1 MATLPEGWSLP
12 PSQEQD
18 NTPITSN
25 SATLPEGW
33 SVVPSQQQDNVST
46 LPEGWSVPT
55 QQPQTPQ
62 PLDVTTLEKGTY
74 TEDDLVGDKY
84 YGTVSEYMKNR
95 YNIEEGDNYNRED
108 ITRMFMNNMR
118 GFAGGNTTRALSE
131 VAYLNGLEDEEL
143 SKVGEAYTLFEGMAN
158 LYSDET
164 SFGEAAGGTWD
175 YVRSFLADPVNLV
188 SLGVGK
194 LFASGGMK
202 AGTKAA
208 QIMAKEAMKRQ
219 LAKGATKKAAE
230 EAATKVFA
238 RQSERISAEAAKR
251 LAKREGKKSVVREVA
266 GTVGVD
272 TLQAIG
278 TTYAYEN
285 SLVRTDVQEEI
296 NPYSLGF
303 AALGTI
309 VLGGAVGAATLAR
322 GSEDFL
328 GTEALALATKVE
340 TNDTP
345 LLSMTDMFGFNFKVG
360 DEVIKRGPGKT
371 DREIDSAIVE
381 PPQGSVLGF
390 EDGKVIV
397 QLPNGDVQ
405 YLLRSNLRLA
415 DNEATGGNEGILR
428 SWKTLVDR
436 GHETKFKTKKGAKGK
451 VTREPITPT
460 LDELDDEFFTKL
472 LLGDGDLGV
481 RGIVEALAEQGYVFK
496 RRNKDD
502 TISKFILDAL
512 ISTKNHKVMGES
524 NVAAKYIE
532 DFMAATGIKQIKI
545 MGDSGK
551 KGKAVDINME
561 NFAQLFAAKISDASV
576 LQNALSQASKR
587 LNDVDYSRGVGTAS
601 KNVEFNFRDVI
612 NSVTSYGIDT
622 SKPEQLNKFQ
632 AFVDKYLNEGVR
644 ANQNRIIRLLVSNP
658 STSAL
663 NLVGWGAAT
672 SMNSAADTGVALMQ
686 LPLAGMYK
694 VFGKGLKAEESM
706 HIASSL
712 ARANRQR
719 VRNLL
724 DPSMTYDAFK
734 ALGNKNPKLLK
745 ELSQTLSGGVDAAKI
760 TTFNPN
766 QTFGGRR
773 ADEAIDVIQ
782 SLTFVSA
789 QDAIT
794 KSQEFTYQL
803 DKLLRIKFKKS
814 WNDFFVGED
823 AAAAMRTK
831 EFEDAVA
838 TAVVE
843 TQKATYSKSYEKLGL
858 IPQLIEQARN
868 VPGLG
873 LLVPFG
879 RFFNNTVNFMVE
891 SSGGALVLKAA
902 TGKVYKE
909 KTAKELAV
917 RAAIGW
923 GTVYSLAGGE
933 KFNRDEGLA
942 WDQKRDK
949 FGAVVTAKYDFPISH
964 LKAGARIMSYYTHGG
979 EIPEE
984 ELLQITETLGLGSI
998 TRQLNQTVDGLGDTV
1013 SAALAG
1019 DLQAIKELQKVGI
1032 KMGSQAISGTTRFLD
1047 PVNQLVGLARGS
1059 DYVAIDRRDNNRF
1072 VNDSFRYMD
1081 QMIGA
1086 VIGDT
1091 APQRYKAAIGK
1102 ETQDA
1107 AKIIGIREVRT
1118 TDLTK
1123 VLNMVGKPSFKVD
1136 ESLNE
1141 TGSAKGSN
1149 RYAQIFHTFGD
1160 YGAAKILRTGVMK
1173 GKSLEEKKTRVA
1185 EMLQTAK
1192 ALTIEFM
1199 EIGADEAD
1207 DRVLAK
1213 MIKMVGPK
1221 GSVKSLDKAL
1231 KEMGSEMEF
1240 ADFADIETTTEALQQ
1255 LGLLETFIETKK
1267 FKLDNLLPY

>member
-18 NTPITSN
+18 NIPITPS

-33 SVVPSQQQDNVST
+33 SVVPSQQQDTAPT
-46 LPEGWSVPT
+46 LPEGWSLPT
-55 QQPQTPQ
+55 QQPTTQ
-62 PLDVTTLEKGTY
+62 PLDVNTLEKGTY
-74 TEDDLVGDKY
+74 TEDDLVGEKY

-143 SKVGEAYTLFEGMAN
+143 GKVGEAYTLFEGMAN

-164 SFGEAAGGTWD
+164 SFSEAAGGTWD
-175 YVRSFLADPVNLV
+175 YVRSFLADPVNVV

-194 LFASGGMK
+194 LFASGGIK

-208 QIMAKEAMKRQ
+208 QVMAKEAMKRQ

-230 EAATKVFA
+230 EAAKKVFA
-238 RQSERISAEAAKR
+238 RQSGRISAEAAKR
-251 LAKREGKKSVVREVA
+251 LAKREGKKSVVREVT

-272 TLQAIG
+272 TIQAIG

-309 VLGGAVGAATLAR
+309 VLGGAVGAATLGR
-322 GSEDFL
+322 GSGDFL
-328 GTEALALATKVE
+328 GTEALALASNVE
-340 TNDTP
+340 INKTA
-345 LLSMTDMFGFNFKVG
+345 LLSMTDMFGFNFSAG
-360 DEVIKRGPGKT
+360 DEVIKKGPGKA
-371 DREIDSAIVE
+371 DVDSAIIE
-381 PPQGSVLGF
+381 TPQGSVLGF
-390 EDGKVIV
+390 EDGKVMV
-397 QLPNGDVQ
+397 QFPNGDVQ

-415 DNEATGGNEGILR
+415 DNEATGGNEGVLR
-428 SWKTLVDR
+428 SWKKLVSEGR
-436 GHETKFKTKKGAKGK
+436 KTNLREKGK
-451 VTREPITPT
+451 VQEVDEAFIGPVKPPK
-460 LDELDDEFFTKL
+460 LEELDDQFFTKM
-472 LLGDGDLGV
+472 LLGDTDLGI
-481 RGIVEALAEQGYVFK
+481 RGIVEAMSEQGYVF
-496 RRNKDD
+496 RRRGKDD

-512 ISTKNHKVMGES
+512 VSTKRHEFAGDVGEEEFE
-524 NVAAKYIE
+524 NVAAKYIA
-532 DFMAATGIKQIKI
+532 DFKKATGVTQVTIRSDKDGTSKVAQ
-545 MGDSGK
+545 
-551 KGKAVDINME
+551 INMD
-561 NFAQLFAAKISDASV
+561 NFAELFAAKISDAAT
-576 LQNALSQASKR
+576 LQSALSRAAKNLG
-587 LNDVDYSRGVGTAS
+587 LNDADAKNIKLDDLAGIKRYGV
-601 KNVEFNFRDVI
+601 
-612 NSVTSYGIDT
+612 DT
-622 SKPEQLNKFQ
+622 SEPADLTKFQ
-632 AFVDKYLNEGVR
+632 SFVDTYLNEGVR

-672 SMNSAADTGVALMQ
+672 SMNSAADMGVALMQ

-694 VFGKGLKAEESM
+694 VLGKQEKAEEAM

-734 ALGNKNPKLLK
+734 AIGNQNPKLLK

-760 TTFNPN
+760 TEFNPN
-766 QTFGGRR
+766 QTLGGRR

-782 SLTFVSA
+782 GITFVSA

-803 DKLLRIKFKKS
+803 DKVLRINFKKS
-814 WNDFFVGED
+814 WSDFFNDEMAGS
-823 AAAAMRTK
+823 AMK
-831 EFEDAVA
+831 SQKFADAVA

-858 IPQLIEQARN
+858 LPEMIEKARN

-891 SSGGALVLKAA
+891 ASGGALVLKAA

-942 WDQKRDK
+942 WDQERDK

-979 EIPEE
+979 EIPKE
-984 ELLQITETLGLGSI
+984 ELLQITETIGLGSI
-998 TRQLNQTVDGLGDTV
+998 TRQLNQTVDGLGSTL

-1059 DYVAIDRRDNNRF
+1059 DYVAIDRRDNSRF

-1086 VIGDT
+1086 VSGDT

-1107 AKIIGIREVRT
+1107 AKIIGVREVRT

-1136 ESLNE
+1136 KSLND

-1185 EMLQTAK
+1185 EMLNTAK
-1192 ALTIEFM
+1192 ILTTEFM

-1207 DRVLAK
+1207 DKVLAK
-1213 MIKMVGPK
+1213 MIKMVGNR
-1221 GSVKSLDKAL
+1221 GGVKKLDEAL
-1231 KEMGSEMEF
+1231 RNMGLDMEF
-1240 ADFADIETTTEALQQ
+1240 ADFADIDTTTEALQQ
-1255 LGLLETFIETKK
+1255 LNSLDSFLAAKE

>member
-1 MATLPEGWSLP
+1 MASNWWDNDSIEM
-12 PSQEQD
+12 QEEIS
-18 NTPITSN
+18 TP
-25 SATLPEGW
+25 
-33 SVVPSQQQDNVST
+33 Q
-46 LPEGWSVPT
+46 PT
-55 QQPQTPQ
+55 QEPLWYEADTIEQEPLWYEADTIEQEPQTPQ
-62 PLDVTTLEKGTY
+62 PLDVNTLEKGTY
-74 TEDDLVGDKY
+74 TEDDLVGEKY

-143 SKVGEAYTLFEGMAN
+143 GKVGEAYTLFEGMAN

-164 SFGEAAGGTWD
+164 SFSEAAGGTWD
-175 YVRSFLADPVNLV
+175 YVRTFLADPVNIV

-194 LFASGGMK
+194 LFASGGIK

-208 QIMAKEAMKRQ
+208 QVMAKEAMKRQ
-219 LAKGATKKAAE
+219 LAKGATKKEAE
-230 EAATKVFA
+230 KAATRIFA
-238 RQSERISAEAAKR
+238 RQSGRISAEAAKR

-272 TLQAIG
+272 TIQAIG

-309 VLGGAVGAATLAR
+309 VLGGAVGAATLGR
-322 GSEDFL
+322 GSGDFL
-328 GTEALALATKVE
+328 GTEALALASNVE
-340 TNDTP
+340 VNKTP
-345 LLSMTDMFGFNFKVG
+345 LLSMTDMFGFNFSAG
-360 DEVIKRGPGKT
+360 DEVIKKGPGKA
-371 DREIDSAIVE
+371 DVDSAIIE
-381 PPQGSVLGF
+381 TPKGSVLGF
-390 EDGKVIV
+390 EDGKVMV
-397 QLPNGDVQ
+397 QFPNGDVQ

-415 DNEATGGNEGILR
+415 DNEATGGNEGVLR
-428 SWKTLVDR
+428 SWKKLVDAGR
-436 GHETKFKTKKGAKGK
+436 KTNLREKGK
-451 VTREPITPT
+451 LQEIDEAFIGPVKPPKLE
-460 LDELDDEFFTKL
+460 ELDDIFFTKM
-472 LLGDGDLGV
+472 LLGDSNLKV
-481 RGIVEALAEQGYVFK
+481 RGIIEAMSEQGYVFK

-512 ISTKNHKVMGES
+512 VSTKRHKFVGDAGEEEFE
-524 NVAAKYIE
+524 NIAAKYIS
-532 DFMAATGIKQIKI
+532 DFKKATGVTKVTIKNDADGTSKV
-545 MGDSGK
+545 
-551 KGKAVDINME
+551 ADIDID
-561 NFAQLFAAKISDASV
+561 NFAELFAAKISDAAK
-576 LQNALSQASKR
+576 LQAALSNAAR
-587 LNDVDYSRGVGTAS
+587 NLGVKELDAKYIKIDDLAG
-601 KNVEFNFRDVI
+601 VQR
-612 NSVTSYGIDT
+612 YGVDT
-622 SKPEQLNKFQ
+622 SKPADLTKFQ
-632 AFVDKYLNEGVR
+632 QFVDTYLNEGVR

-672 SMNSAADTGVALMQ
+672 SMNSAADMGVALMQ

-694 VFGKGLKAEESM
+694 VLGKQEKAEEAM

-719 VRNLL
+719 IRNLL
-724 DPSMTYDAFK
+724 DPTMTYDAFK
-734 ALGNKNPKLLK
+734 AIGNQNPKLLK

-766 QTFGGRR
+766 QTLGGRR

-782 SLTFVSA
+782 GITFVSA

-803 DKLLRIKFKKS
+803 DKVLRINFKKS
-814 WNDFFVGED
+814 WSDFFNDEMAGS
-823 AAAAMRTK
+823 AMK
-831 EFEDAVA
+831 SQKFADAVA

-858 IPQLIEQARN
+858 LPEVIEKARN

-891 SSGGALVLKAA
+891 ASGGALVLKAA

-933 KFNRDEGLA
+933 KFNRDEGLG

-979 EIPEE
+979 EIPKE
-984 ELLQITETLGLGSI
+984 ELLQITETIGLGSI
-998 TRQLNQTVDGLGDTV
+998 TRQLNQTVDGLGSTL

-1019 DLQAIKELQKVGI
+1019 DLQAIKELQKVGV

-1059 DYVAIDRRDNNRF
+1059 DYVAIDRRDNSRF

-1086 VIGDT
+1086 VSGDT

-1107 AKIIGIREVRT
+1107 AKIIGVREVRT

-1123 VLNMVGKPSFKVD
+1123 VLNMVGTPSFKVD
-1136 ESLNE
+1136 KSLND

-1173 GKSLEEKKTRVA
+1173 GKSLEEKQTRVA
-1185 EMLQTAK
+1185 EMLKTAK
-1192 ALTIEFM
+1192 ILTTEFM
-1199 EIGADEAD
+1199 EISADETND
-1207 DRVLAK
+1207 KVLAK
-1213 MIKMVGPK
+1213 MIKMVSTK
-1221 GSVKSLDKAL
+1221 GGVKGLDKAL

-1255 LGLLETFIETKK
+1255 LGLLEAFVEQKK